1 MFIQIGRRHDKS
13 ALLNIKGVRNE
24 NHVTEDGYKGFKV
37 PAEKLCKQLKIDK
50 VR

>member
-1 MFIQIGRRHDKS
+1 VFIQIGRGHDKS

-37 PAEKLCKQLKIDK
+37 PAEKIVLAIKNRKG
-50 VR
+50 